1 MTYKVLIADD
11 HVVVREGLK
20 LLIETNENYKTIGEA
35 GHGAEAIQL
44 VNDLEP
50 DIILMDL
57 YMPVMS
63 GMEAIRKL
71 SVTHPKLPIIILTTY
86 NEDQL
91 LAEGFALGAKG
102 YLLKD
107 TSLQSL
113 FHSMDAAMNGET
125 LIGEDMMKRIRDY
138 QEKRQH
144 IKEKVQLS
152 RMEIIILQAVAR
164 GTTSK
169 DIAFDMGV
177 SERTVKSRLT
187 AIFNKLGVDSRTEA
201 VAVAIESGLIHLNY
215 NNL

>member
-1 MTYKVLIADD
+1 MAYKVLIADD

-35 GHGAEAIQL
+35 GNGADAIQL
-44 VNDLEP
+44 VNELDP

-91 LAEGFALGAKG
+91 LAEGFVLGAKG

-107 TSLQSL
+107 TSLKSL

-125 LIGEDMMKRIRDY
+125 LIGEDMMKRIRNY
-138 QEKRQH
+138 QEKRRNV
-144 IKEKVQLS
+144 KEKVQLS

-215 NNL
+215 NKL

>member
-44 VNDLEP
+44 VNDLVP

-125 LIGEDMMKRIRDY
+125 LIGEEMMKRIQDY

-169 DIAFDMGV
+169 DIAFDIGV

-215 NNL
+215 NKL

>member
-57 YMPVMS
+57 YMPVLS

-125 LIGEDMMKRIRDY
+125 LIGEDMMKRIRNF

-215 NNL
+215 

>member
-1 MTYKVLIADD
+1 MTYKVLIVDD

-44 VNDLEP
+44 VNDLVP

-113 FHSMDAAMNGET
+113 FHSMDTAMNGET

-138 QEKRQH
+138 QDKRQH

-169 DIAFDMGV
+169 DIAFDIGV

-215 NNL
+215 NKL

>member
-1 MTYKVLIADD
+1 
-11 HVVVREGLK
+11 
-20 LLIETNENYKTIGEA
+20 
-35 GHGAEAIQL
+35 
-44 VNDLEP
+44 
-50 DIILMDL
+50 
-57 YMPVMS
+57 
-63 GMEAIRKL
+63 
-71 SVTHPKLPIIILTTY
+71 
-86 NEDQL
+86 
-91 LAEGFALGAKG
+91 
-102 YLLKD
+102 
-107 TSLQSL
+107 
-113 FHSMDAAMNGET
+113 
-125 LIGEDMMKRIRDY
+125 MMKRIRDY

-215 NNL
+215 NKL

>member
-125 LIGEDMMKRIRDY
+125 
-138 QEKRQH
+138 
-144 IKEKVQLS
+144 S
-152 RMEIIILQAVAR
+152 
-164 GTTSK
+164 
-169 DIAFDMGV
+169 
-177 SERTVKSRLT
+177 
-187 AIFNKLGVDSRTEA
+187 
-201 VAVAIESGLIHLNY
+201 
-215 NNL
+215 

>member
-138 QEKRQH
+138 QEKRQQ

-215 NNL
+215 NKL

>member
-1 MTYKVLIADD
+1 MAYKVLIADD

-35 GHGAEAIQL
+35 GNGADAIQL
-44 VNDLEP
+44 VNELDP

-107 TSLQSL
+107 TSLKSL
-113 FHSMDAAMNGET
+113 FHSMDAAINGET
-125 LIGEDMMKRIRDY
+125 LIGEDMMKRIRNY
-138 QEKRQH
+138 QEKRRNE
-144 IKEKVQLS
+144 KEKAQLS

-187 AIFNKLGVDSRTEA
+187 AIFNKMGVDSRTEA

-215 NNL
+215 NKF

>member
-1 MTYKVLIADD
+1 MTNKVLIADD

-20 LLIETNENYKTIGEA
+20 LLIETNENYRTIGEA

-113 FHSMDAAMNGET
+113 FHSMDTAMNGET

-138 QEKRQH
+138 QGKRQH

-177 SERTVKSRLT
+177 SERTIKSRLT

-215 NNL
+215 NKL

>member
-44 VNDLEP
+44 VNDLVP

-125 LIGEDMMKRIRDY
+125 LIGEEMMKRIRDY
-138 QEKRQH
+138 REKRQH

-169 DIAFDMGV
+169 DIAFDIGV

-215 NNL
+215 NKL

>member
-169 DIAFDMGV
+169 DIAFDIGV

-201 VAVAIESGLIHLNY
+201 VAVAIESGMIHLNY
-215 NNL
+215 NKL

>member
-35 GHGAEAIQL
+35 GNGAEAIQL

-113 FHSMDAAMNGET
+113 FQSMDAAMNGET
-125 LIGEDMMKRIRDY
+125 LIGEDMMKRIRNY
-138 QEKRQH
+138 QEKRLNV
-144 IKEKVQLS
+144 KEKVQLS

-177 SERTVKSRLT
+177 SERTIKSRLT

-215 NNL
+215 NKL

>member
-125 LIGEDMMKRIRDY
+125 LIGDDMIKRIRAY

-152 RMEIIILQAVAR
+152 RIEIIILQAVAR

-169 DIAFDMGV
+169 DIAFDIGV

-201 VAVAIESGLIHLNY
+201 VAVAIESGMIHLNY
-215 NNL
+215 NKL

>member
-138 QEKRQH
+138 QERRQQ

-187 AIFNKLGVDSRTEA
+187 AIFNKFGVDSRTEA

-215 NNL
+215 NKL

>member
-138 QEKRQH
+138 QDKRQH

-169 DIAFDMGV
+169 DIAFDIGV

-201 VAVAIESGLIHLNY
+201 VAVAIESGMIHLNY
-215 NNL
+215 NKL

>member
-215 NNL
+215 NKL

>member
-50 DIILMDL
+50 DILLMDL

-215 NNL
+215 NKL

>member
-44 VNDLEP
+44 VIDLEP

-113 FHSMDAAMNGET
+113 FHSMDAAMKGET

-215 NNL
+215 NKL

>member
-20 LLIETNENYKTIGEA
+20 LLIETNEDYKTIGEA

-138 QEKRQH
+138 QEKRQQ

-215 NNL
+215 NKL

>member
-71 SVTHPKLPIIILTTY
+71 SVSHPKLPIIILTTY

-125 LIGEDMMKRIRDY
+125 LIGEDMMKRIRNY

-215 NNL
+215 NKL

>member
-1 MTYKVLIADD
+1 MPYKVLIADD

-35 GHGAEAIQL
+35 GNGGEAIHL
-44 VNDLEP
+44 VNEFDP
-50 DIILMDL
+50 DIVLMDL

-71 SVTHPKLPIIILTTY
+71 SVTHPMLPIIILTTY

-107 TSLQSL
+107 TSLKSL

-125 LIGEDMMKRIRDY
+125 LIGEDMMKRIRNY
-138 QEKRQH
+138 QEKRQN

-201 VAVAIESGLIHLNY
+201 VAVAIESGQIHLNY
-215 NNL
+215 NEL

>member
-44 VNDLEP
+44 VNDLVP

-169 DIAFDMGV
+169 DIAFDIGV

-215 NNL
+215 NKL

>member
-20 LLIETNENYKTIGEA
+20 MLIETNENYKTIGEA

-113 FHSMDAAMNGET
+113 FHSMDAAINGET

-138 QEKRQH
+138 QDKRQH

-169 DIAFDMGV
+169 DIAFDIGV

-215 NNL
+215 NKL

>member
-71 SVTHPKLPIIILTTY
+71 SVTHPKVPIIILTTY

-215 NNL
+215 NKL

>member
-44 VNDLEP
+44 VNDLVP

-169 DIAFDMGV
+169 DIAFDIGV